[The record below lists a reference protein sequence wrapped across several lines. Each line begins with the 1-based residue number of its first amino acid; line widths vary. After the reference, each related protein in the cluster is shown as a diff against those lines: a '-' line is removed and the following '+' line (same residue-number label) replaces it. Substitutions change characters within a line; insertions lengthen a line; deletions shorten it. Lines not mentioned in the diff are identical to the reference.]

1 MPAPA
6 AFDDRRMEPH
16 EHAGT
21 QGPAQPAQA
30 ASLAASLA
38 TTAEQL
44 ASGTPLDAASLLRAE
59 VACQHLFQHLC
70 AQASRSADPRLAL
83 AHAHFAEAFGQHATR
98 ALIIAASLVET
109 TAAHALDLDE
119 FDHLR
124 TGTTDFSA
132 PPRFAPGR
140 TVYLDAAT
148 VLSQLLDL
156 NYFEAD
162 RRVKDAHLVHARKD
176 ISGAACAPRFTLLAE
191 HFAAPAPGLLDA
203 ASATAGTSTAASSAP
218 AGWALPELH
227 NAPDPREVLKTAR
240 ALDKFEPEDTT
251 FDGLPTTATAKAADG
266 ILLEEHAAAHLKE
279 DRIRIRQKRINGL
292 IKDYKDAHAQGK
304 TPKLGIFR
312 GKVVNG
318 VHEFIVRVRAIDAEL
333 WESLITQADNKRTKA
348 GAAARQAADAADAAG
363 DDPADCQP
371 SGNSSSNQ
379 QPGDPG
385 DPAAPG
391 QPTARNGTEA
401 PDAPEPGDQPT
412 QNGAI
417 GQDPAGDGLWHSGQ
431 PAPDWAGVGLGD
443 PHDGTP
449 PDGTPPDGT
458 PPDDAHPDP
467 DPPDRPNPQDPLPGL
482 PDTCSVPE
490 RRLNALNAILRNT
503 GRESN
508 GQRIIPEIV
517 VHAHL
522 EDLQDLASLTG
533 ISAHGVKIPATQLRT
548 MLCEAKVLS
557 PIYDADG
564 MVMDIGRDARYFPRW
579 MKLAARDRDGGCL
592 VPGCTQ
598 DPALLEFHHFKP
610 WAKGGRTRL
619 QDCCPLCAT
628 HHTMVH
634 SGYLKVV
641 KVRGLPHII
650 LPKHLD
656 PLQQPQR
663 NAYFART

>member
-1 MPAPA
+1 
-6 AFDDRRMEPH
+6 MEQH

-21 QGPAQPAQA
+21 QGTAGPAEPATG
-30 ASLAASLA
+30 LAAVLA
-38 TTAEQL
+38 STAEQL

-59 VACQHLFQHLC
+59 AACLNLFQHLG
-70 AQASRSADPRLAL
+70 AQASRSTDPRLAL

-124 TGTTDFSA
+124 AGTTDFSA
-132 PPRFAPGR
+132 PPQFAPGR
-140 TVYLDAAT
+140 TVYVDAAT

-162 RRVKDAHLVHARKD
+162 RRVKDAYLIHARKD

-191 HFAAPAPGLLDA
+191 HFAAPAPGLPAA
-203 ASATAGTSTAASSAP
+203 ASATAGTITAASSAP
-218 AGWALPELH
+218 AGWALPALH

-240 ALDKFEPEDTT
+240 ALDKFEPQDTT
-251 FDGLPTTATAKAADG
+251 FDGLPTAATAKAADG
-266 ILLEEHAAAHLKE
+266 NLLEEHAAAHLKE

-304 TPKLGIFR
+304 TPKLGLFR

-318 VHEFIVRVRAIDAEL
+318 VHEFIVRVREIDAEL

-363 DDPADCQP
+363 DDPADGQP

-401 PDAPEPGDQPT
+401 SDAPEPGDQPT
-412 QNGAI
+412 QNGAT

-431 PAPDWAGVGLGD
+431 PAPDWAGVGLD
-443 PHDGTP
+443 DP

-490 RRLNALNAILRNT
+490 RRLKALNAILRNT

-522 EDLQDLASLTG
+522 EDLQDLATLTG
-533 ISAHGVKIPATQLRT
+533 ISAHGVKISAPQLRT

-598 DPALLEFHHFKP
+598 DPALLEFHHFRP

-619 QDCCPLCAT
+619 QDCCPLCAA

-656 PLQQPQR
+656 PLQLPQR

>member
-1 MPAPA
+1 
-6 AFDDRRMEPH
+6 MEQH

-21 QGPAQPAQA
+21 QGTAGPADPATG
-30 ASLAASLA
+30 LAAVLA
-38 TTAEQL
+38 STAEQL

-59 VACQHLFQHLC
+59 AACLNLFQHLC

-83 AHAHFAEAFGQHATR
+83 AHAHFAEAFGQNATR

-124 TGTTDFSA
+124 AGTTDFSA
-132 PPRFAPGR
+132 PPQFAPGR

-162 RRVKDAHLVHARKD
+162 RRVKDAHLIHARKD

-191 HFAAPAPGLLDA
+191 HFAAPAPGLPAA
-203 ASATAGTSTAASSAP
+203 ASATAGTITAESSAP

-240 ALDKFEPEDTT
+240 ALDKFEPQDTT
-251 FDGLPTTATAKAADG
+251 FDGLPTAATAKAADG
-266 ILLEEHAAAHLKE
+266 NLLEEHAAAHLKE

-304 TPKLGIFR
+304 TPKLGLFR

-318 VHEFIVRVRAIDAEL
+318 VHEFIVRVREIDAEL

-348 GAAARQAADAADAAG
+348 GAAARQAADAAGAAG
-363 DDPADCQP
+363 DDPADGQP
-371 SGNSSSNQ
+371 SGNSRSNQ
-379 QPGDPG
+379 QPGDAG
-385 DPAAPG
+385 DPAATG

-401 PDAPEPGDQPT
+401 SDAPEPGDQPT
-412 QNGAI
+412 QNGAT

-431 PAPDWAGVGLGD
+431 PAPDWAGVGLD
-443 PHDGTP
+443 DP

-522 EDLQDLASLTG
+522 EDLQDLATLTG
-533 ISAHGVKIPATQLRT
+533 VSAHGVKIPAPQLRT

-598 DPALLEFHHFKP
+598 DPALLEFHHFRP

-619 QDCCPLCAT
+619 QDCCPLCAA

-656 PLQQPQR
+656 PLQLPQR

>member
-1 MPAPA
+1 
-6 AFDDRRMEPH
+6 MEQH

-21 QGPAQPAQA
+21 QGSAEPAGPAE
-30 ASLAASLA
+30 LAELAELA
-38 TTAEQL
+38 TGLGAVLASTAEQL
-44 ASGTPLDAASLLRAE
+44 ASGTPLDAASLLCAE
-59 VACQHLFQHLC
+59 AACLNLFQYLG
-70 AQASRSADPRLAL
+70 AQASRSTDPRLAL
-83 AHAHFAEAFGQHATR
+83 AHAHFTEAFGQHATR
-98 ALIIAASLVET
+98 ALITAASLVET

-119 FDHLR
+119 FDRLR
-124 TGTTDFSA
+124 AGTTDFSA
-132 PPRFAPGR
+132 PPQFAPGR

-191 HFAAPAPGLLDA
+191 HFAAPAPGLPDPA
-203 ASATAGTSTAASSAP
+203 AAAADTSTAASPAP
-218 AGWALPELH
+218 AGWALPDLH

-304 TPKLGIFR
+304 SPKLGLFR

-318 VHEFIVRVRAIDAEL
+318 VHEFIVRVREIDAEL

-348 GAAARQAADAADAAG
+348 GAAARQAADAANAANAAN
-363 DDPADCQP
+363 DDMAEDQP
-371 SGNSSSNQ
+371 TGNSSSNP
-379 QPGDPG
+379 QPGDDD
-385 DPAAPG
+385 DPAASG
-391 QPTARNGTEA
+391 QPADHSSAEA
-401 PDAPEPGDQPT
+401 PGAPGPEDDQHT
-412 QNGAI
+412 HHGTTGQNAV
-417 GQDPAGDGLWHSGQ
+417 PDGLWHSDQ
-431 PAPDWAGVGLGD
+431 PAPDWAGVELD
-443 PHDGTP
+443 APSDETP
-449 PDGTPPDGT
+449 PDET
-458 PPDDAHPDP
+458 PPDDAQPD
-467 DPPDRPNPQDPLPGL
+467 QDP

-503 GRESN
+503 GPGGS

-522 EDLQDLASLTG
+522 EDLKDLATLTG
-533 ISAHGVKIPATQLRT
+533 VSAHGVKIAAPQLRT

-564 MVMDIGRDARYFPRW
+564 MIMDIGRDARYFPRW

-610 WAKGGRTRL
+610 WAKGGHTRL
-619 QDCCPLCAT
+619 QDCCPLCPA

-634 SGYLKVV
+634 SGYLKMV

-656 PLQQPQR
+656 PLQLPQR